1 MRIAL
6 FQLGLML
13 CHTGRAAVGFSIT
26 PEAVSNTYN
35 GEITLLV
42 TNLNPGNTVVVQKYL
57 DANADGIIDAGDV
70 LVQQF
75 NLTDGKAGMVIG
87 GVTNFNVP
95 GDTDTV
101 SGQITAELNLQAD
114 FSQTI
119 VGDYLFKVSS
129 PSGDFTAITNALAV
143 TNYPYAQKFSGTVF
157 SNGVAVPYAPVL
169 VFQSFG
175 GNNLNPVGGTVA
187 NISGSYNLPAP
198 PGTYAL
204 AAFKSNFVANTG
216 AAANLLLGGG
226 LTINTNLTLIPA
238 TNIISGSVVD
248 ANSPSIGLPGIFL
261 PMQSTNGLLGICYT
275 DTNGNF
281 NAAVTSN
288 QWKVGGDS
296 AGPVLHGYVS
306 LQNKVKVNIST
317 NNVSGLT
324 IALPKG
330 TALFYGTVKDN
341 LGNPFPGLVEV
352 GGLDNNETNN
362 SNGEY
367 QTDGYTDANGNFATA
382 IVGGLGT
389 NDQWQVNVDNA
400 SSFPNYDFSQPF
412 SQQNGYTNVSA
423 SVAVQVHLIA
433 ILATNVISG
442 TVKFDGSPVANVQV
456 NANSE
461 DSTNYQAQ
469 ATTDNNGNY
478 SLNVGNAT
486 WNVYVNC
493 QGDNNSLDSVLGL
506 GNYQCPCSYNVT
518 ISNNNVTTNF
528 TVLPAGGSGEI
539 SGHLTN
545 ACGVPLVGVNVY
557 ANSTGCNGNGYST
570 STAGNGSYSF
580 NGLPNG
586 VYDVSVDCNA
596 LNSRGYG
603 CLNDTNVTVSSD
615 DVQQNFTVQCFTL
628 FLSGRVVDSSDNP
641 VTGMNLFAG
650 TNGGPPSFQ
659 STTDS
664 GGNFIMGMV
673 GGNYVIFLNNDPN
686 TGFPTLGL
694 IGPSVPVSVT
704 NGDNITNFII
714 VCPRVT
720 GAIQVQVNGTG
731 GTGVANIG
739 VFAHLAIGITN
750 YNSEQIQTA
759 NSGAATVPACNGSWQ
774 VSLNCNDT
782 QNQGYMCP
790 SAQNVTV
797 SDNTDAVT
805 FNLSGGGGGP
815 LQVTTSSLPNGNPG
829 VAYSAQLEDTGGQQP
844 YNCWSLANG
853 SANLPAGL
861 SMNCDGLISGKPT
874 TNGSFF
880 FIVQAEDANL
890 MTATKSLGIII
901 NPQPRLSLASWRTNQ
916 FQMRLVGGSNQNYT
930 LQKSTNIG
938 STNWFTL
945 YVTNNSGTNTFL
957 VIDPNATNKQGFY
970 RILIGP

>member
-1 MRIAL
+1 
-6 FQLGLML
+6 
-13 CHTGRAAVGFSIT
+13 
-26 PEAVSNTYN
+26 
-35 GEITLLV
+35 
-42 TNLNPGNTVVVQKYL
+42 
-57 DANADGIIDAGDV
+57 
-70 LVQQF
+70 
-75 NLTDGKAGMVIG
+75 
-87 GVTNFNVP
+87 
-95 GDTDTV
+95 
-101 SGQITAELNLQAD
+101 
-114 FSQTI
+114 
-119 VGDYLFKVSS
+119 
-129 PSGDFTAITNALAV
+129 
-143 TNYPYAQKFSGTVF
+143 
-157 SNGVAVPYAPVL
+157 
-169 VFQSFG
+169 
-175 GNNLNPVGGTVA
+175 VA

-204 AAFKSNFVANTG
+204 TAFKSNFVADTG
-216 AAANLLLGGG
+216 AAANLVLSSG

-238 TNIISGSVVD
+238 SNSISGSVVD
-248 ANSPSIGLPGIFL
+248 SDSTSIGLPGLFL
-261 PMQSTNGLLGICYT
+261 PVQSNDGLLGICYT

-281 NAAVTSN
+281 IAGVTSN

-296 AGPVLHGYVS
+296 SGPVLHGYVS

-317 NNVSGLT
+317 SNVTGLT
-324 IALPKG
+324 LALPKA

-341 LGNPFPGLVEV
+341 LGNPFPGLVDV
-352 GGLDNNETNN
+352 GASDNNETNN

-367 QTDGYTDANGNFATA
+367 QTDSYTDANGNFATA

-389 NDQWQVNVDNA
+389 NDLWQVNIDNGG
-400 SSFPNYDFSQPF
+400 SFPNYDFSEPF
-412 SQQNGYTNVSA
+412 SQQNGNTNVA
-423 SVAVQVHLIA
+423 AGVAVQVNLIA
-433 ILATNVISG
+433 IPATNVISG
-442 TVKFDGSPVANVQV
+442 TVKFEGSPVASVQV

-461 DSTNYQAQ
+461 DSANYQAQ
-469 ATTDNNGNY
+469 ATTDNNGHY

-493 QGDNNSLDSVLGL
+493 QGNNNSLDSALGP
-506 GNYQCPCSYNVT
+506 GNYQCPCGYNVT
-518 ISNNNVTTNF
+518 ISNNSVTTNF
-528 TVLPAGGSGEI
+528 TVLAAGGSGEI
-539 SGHLTN
+539 SGYLTN

-570 STAGNGSYSF
+570 STAGNGSYSI

-586 VYDVSVDCNA
+586 VYDVSVDCNG
-596 LNSRGYG
+596 LNSLGYS
-603 CLNDTNVTVSSD
+603 CLNDTNVTVSGS

-641 VTGMNLFAG
+641 VTGINLFAG

-686 TGFPTLGL
+686 TGFPALGL
-694 IGPSVPVSVT
+694 IGPTVPVSVT
-704 NGDNITNFII
+704 NGDNITNFIL

-739 VFAHLAIGITN
+739 VFANLAIGITN

-782 QNQGYMCP
+782 QNQGYTCP
-790 SAQNVTV
+790 SSQNVTV
-797 SDNTDAVT
+797 SANTDDVT

-815 LQVTTSSLPNGNPG
+815 LQVTTSSLPNGNTG

-853 SANLPAGL
+853 SANLPPGL
-861 SMNCDGLISGKPT
+861 SMNCNGLISGKPT

-880 FIVQAEDANL
+880 FVVQAEDANL

-901 NPQPRLSLASWRTNQ
+901 NPQPQLSLASWRANQ
-916 FQMRLVGGSNQNYT
+916 FQMRLVGGANQNYT
-930 LQKSTNIG
+930 LQKSTNIS

-945 YVTNNSGTNTFL
+945 YVTNNSGTNSFL